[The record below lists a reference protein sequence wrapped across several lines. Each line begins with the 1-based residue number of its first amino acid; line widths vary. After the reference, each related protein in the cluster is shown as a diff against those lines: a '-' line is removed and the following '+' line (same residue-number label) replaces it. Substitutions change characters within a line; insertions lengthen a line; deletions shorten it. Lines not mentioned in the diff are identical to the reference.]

1 MVFMRKILFFFFGA
15 WTRECNKASFNS
27 SVLSYE
33 RLFFPKG
40 CAFHQVGV
48 QCKFSTCRKK
58 GSASVHY
65 FVKQTITPIFMFI
78 V

>member
-1 MVFMRKILFFFFGA
+1 MIFL
-15 WTRECNKASFNS
+15 ASGLENAIKRHLIVPF
-27 SVLSYE
+27 SVTNGGFSQ
-33 RLFFPKG
+33 KG

-65 FVKQTITPIFMFI
+65 FVKQTITLIFMFI